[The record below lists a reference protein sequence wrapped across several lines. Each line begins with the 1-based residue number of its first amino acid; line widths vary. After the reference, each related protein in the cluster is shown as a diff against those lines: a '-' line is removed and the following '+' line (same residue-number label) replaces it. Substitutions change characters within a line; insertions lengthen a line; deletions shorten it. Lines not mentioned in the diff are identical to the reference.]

1 MAKPRYR
8 YAHQQERKTWVPVV
22 AAGEA
27 YCAEPVCKMR
37 SRLIPPAW
45 ANTQL
50 WHLCHDPTGTV
61 VIGPGH
67 RRCNTSEGAT
77 RGNRMRAKGKQPPVV
92 KRKPTANRWTL

>member
-1 MAKPRYR
+1 MAKPKYR
-8 YAHQQERKTWVPVV
+8 WAHQQERKRWVPVV

-67 RRCNTSEGAT
+67 RRCNTSEGAS
-77 RGNRMRAKGKQPPVV
+77 RGNRQRGRKPVTV
-92 KRKPTANRWTL
+92 KREAKPKANRWVV